1 MFGRRQF
8 ENELALVAAKVALTN
23 EIIVVQ
29 GRRITRVGAATQL
42 TRKIF
47 SKRCWRCVL
56 ITRIAATSDP
66 AEALGRSQNKA

>member
-8 ENELALVAAKVALTN
+8 VNELALVAAKVALTN

-47 SKRCWRCVL
+47 SKRC
-56 ITRIAATSDP
+56 
-66 AEALGRSQNKA
+66 